1 MGRLRLFVPLFGFA
15 LLAMLLF
22 RGLSLDPT
30 ALPSAL
36 LDKPFPAFT
45 LPTLASN
52 TPRGRD
58 EIIQGPALVNVW
70 ATWCYSCRVEHP
82 FLIELADRGIAIV
95 GLNYKDDPVKAREW
109 LIDLGDPYR
118 ESISD
123 TEGSLGLDLGV
134 YGAPETYVIDA
145 VGNVRYRHVG
155 VLDRTVWEGELSG
168 FFSQEAAP

>member
-1 MGRLRLFVPLFGFA
+1 M
-15 LLAMLLF
+15 
-22 RGLSLDPT
+22 
-30 ALPSAL
+30 
-36 LDKPFPAFT
+36 
-45 LPTLASN
+45 
-52 TPRGRD
+52 
-58 EIIQGPALVNVW
+58 
-70 ATWCYSCRVEHP
+70 
-82 FLIELADRGIAIV
+82 